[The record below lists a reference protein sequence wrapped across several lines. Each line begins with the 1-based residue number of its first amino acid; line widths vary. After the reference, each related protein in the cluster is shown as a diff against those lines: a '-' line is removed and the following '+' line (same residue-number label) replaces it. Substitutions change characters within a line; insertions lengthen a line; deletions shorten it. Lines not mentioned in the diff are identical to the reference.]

1 MSILLGRYQILE
13 KLGEGGMAEVYR
25 ALQLNLDREVAIKFI
40 KRDFT
45 DDMFAARF
53 EREAKAIARLS
64 HPNIIQVYDFD
75 RAEDGRYFMVME
87 LLSGSDLA
95 SLLRLMTQQEKRL
108 SLQEVMDVTR
118 RAADALFYAH
128 QQGIVHRDVKPSN
141 IFLTANQH
149 VKVVDFGVAKVI
161 SEGQLTYTGMTIG
174 TPHYFAP
181 EQGYGKPVDHRV
193 DIYAL
198 GVVFYELLT
207 GQVPYDADS
216 TLSIIAQHAN
226 APIPDPREIRPD
238 LPYHVRDIVQKAM
251 AKNPDDRY
259 QTMQILMTDLDRLAR
274 ESGPTLIV
282 EDNEA
287 TRIESGPV
295 IARTQKRTGLIA
307 ILAAVL
313 VVTAVAAF
321 LLLTADS
328 DSEEEEAGEKEPTA
342 IELGFAPAA
351 ENEYLVLVA
360 NVKGDEAAGV
370 NVTRYLSNA
379 LGTGDL
385 AVLLG
390 NRFRLENVAQEID
403 SREDAAALAEQA
415 NATLIVWGVMD
426 AAALEVTIQANG
438 YPEGAVDR
446 AGFTL
451 PRDENFAAR
460 LVDSVPAG
468 VSIYSQI
475 MMLNRMMQQGDGV
488 VMVGLLLNWSEET
501 VNLGEKIVPSTPLDG
516 YLLEITQAFVAK
528 EYEQADAATT
538 NALAIAPNDI
548 TLYNWRYVINGM
560 FLRRNERAQADIQ
573 KLYELMPD
581 NPMPVF
587 DDMLLAYIN
596 SNHEEVLRITADVP
610 WDNTN
615 QINFITLLYRIMAI
629 YSLGDFE
636 TALEETNR
644 WISLTEGM
652 DIRQTIIS
660 MEPMRALIYETLGDE
675 EAAETDKVFARS
687 NRGLDMTTQSL
698 NLFPPDSIPPVL
710 MLFGG
715 YLNEVNNN
723 TTFAAFAYQAGLNAA
738 PDDYL
743 LNWRLAVLSEQQGND
758 AVAYQHYIA
767 ALENALVPFP
777 IASYQ
782 LALLSQEYD
791 TETDACELLA
801 QAEEDANTNLN
812 LYALLLEKIS
822 TAQSDFQCE

>member
-1 MSILLGRYQILE
+1 VKGR
-13 KLGEGGMAEVYR
+13 
-25 ALQLNLDREVAIKFI
+25 NW
-40 KRDFT
+40 
-45 DDMFAARF
+45 
-53 EREAKAIARLS
+53 S
-64 HPNIIQVYDFD
+64 
-75 RAEDGRYFMVME
+75 
-87 LLSGSDLA
+87 S
-95 SLLRLMTQQEKRL
+95 
-108 SLQEVMDVTR
+108 
-118 RAADALFYAH
+118 
-128 QQGIVHRDVKPSN
+128 
-141 IFLTANQH
+141 
-149 VKVVDFGVAKVI
+149 VVDG
-161 SEGQLTYTGMTIG
+161 
-174 TPHYFAP
+174 H
-181 EQGYGKPVDHRV
+181 
-193 DIYAL
+193 
-198 GVVFYELLT
+198 
-207 GQVPYDADS
+207 
-216 TLSIIAQHAN
+216 
-226 APIPDPREIRPD
+226 
-238 LPYHVRDIVQKAM
+238 
-251 AKNPDDRY
+251 
-259 QTMQILMTDLDRLAR
+259 
-274 ESGPTLIV
+274 
-282 EDNEA
+282 
-287 TRIESGPV
+287 
-295 IARTQKRTGLIA
+295 
-307 ILAAVL
+307 
-313 VVTAVAAF
+313 
-321 LLLTADS
+321 
-328 DSEEEEAGEKEPTA
+328 
-342 IELGFAPAA
+342 
-351 ENEYLVLVA
+351 
-360 NVKGDEAAGV
+360 
-370 NVTRYLSNA
+370 LSNA

-403 SREDAAALAEQA
+403 SREEAAALAEQA
-415 NATLIVWGVMD
+415 NATLIIWGVMD

-488 VMVGLLLNWSEET
+488 VMVGLLLNWSEEM
-501 VNLGEKIVPSTPLDG
+501 VNIGEKIVPSTPLDG

-548 TLYNWRYVINGM
+548 TLYNWRYVINAM
-560 FLRRNERAQADIQ
+560 FLGRNERAQADIQ
-573 KLYELMPD
+573 RLYELMPD

-615 QINFITLLYRIMAI
+615 QINFIILLYRIMAI

-675 EAAETDKVFARS
+675 ESAEADKVFARS

-698 NLFPPDSIPPVL
+698 NLFPSNRVPPIL

-715 YLNEVNNN
+715 YLNEVNSN

-743 LNWRLAVLSEQQGND
+743 LNWRLAVLSEQQGNNTM
-758 AVAYQHYIA
+758 AYQHYVA
-767 ALENALVPFP
+767 ALENAPVPFP

-801 QAEEDANTNLN
+801 QAEEEANTNLN

-822 TAQSDFQCE
+822 TAQRDFQCE